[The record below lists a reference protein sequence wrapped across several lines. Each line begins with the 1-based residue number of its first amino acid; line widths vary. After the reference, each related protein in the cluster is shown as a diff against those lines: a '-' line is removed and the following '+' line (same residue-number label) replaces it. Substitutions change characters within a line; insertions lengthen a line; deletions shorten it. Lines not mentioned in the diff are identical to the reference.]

1 MKRKFSFLPILFLLL
16 CANSVNAQEAK
27 RNTVKVQTYSAIKV
41 PADEIIFS
49 INLNVTKQ
57 NAQEAYD
64 FHKNKEKD
72 LIPLFKKF
80 EIPDSSVTYSL
91 LNISKARNYKK
102 QKQYF
107 QTRQGINVTLNNIQK
122 YEAFQIALLSNG
134 FNDFRATFS
143 SSQRKKAL
151 DDLSIRALE
160 QAKKEAQIIADNLG
174 KKLGEILE
182 VVTQRS
188 RQRPTRGEAVSFLK
202 ATTSLI
208 DIKQFIEFNTNITV
222 IFELLE

>member
-72 LIPLFKKF
+72 LIIIGALIGAKVESEYWEEVPL
-80 EIPDSSVTYSL
+80 ERC
-91 LNISKARNYKK
+91 A
-102 QKQYF
+102 
-107 QTRQGINVTLNNIQK
+107 
-122 YEAFQIALLSNG
+122 
-134 FNDFRATFS
+134 
-143 SSQRKKAL
+143 
-151 DDLSIRALE
+151 
-160 QAKKEAQIIADNLG
+160 
-174 KKLGEILE
+174 
-182 VVTQRS
+182 
-188 RQRPTRGEAVSFLK
+188 
-202 ATTSLI
+202 
-208 DIKQFIEFNTNITV
+208 
-222 IFELLE
+222 